1 MPAPHPIALLGFS
14 PFERDALASYFRLAI
29 NREPRYESVPVLTD
43 AELLV
48 VDADDRPAVDLVTA
62 IERVEDCVFIGAT
75 APPGAGHRLG
85 RPIDPLQVM
94 RLLDTMVTGHPPL
107 PGDDAARRRTVIQAP
122 RRAEPMSPGIEL
134 DLAPEAPA
142 PAVAASV
149 SASQGASGGART
161 LVPGATPA
169 SPPAPSPAPIPA
181 ASDAADLP
189 PLDLQLASEPIP
201 VRAAPARPAGPA
213 PESLLLQPSAPTVE
227 PPPARWRPAST
238 RQPSPARPAAGRIPA
253 KAAPSMLVRALVVD
267 DSELAQRFLLTRL
280 ERFGLLVD
288 CTGRSDA
295 ALSMLARSSHDFVFV
310 DMELG
315 DASPLD
321 GLALCQQIRREQT
334 SRVPPSVIVVV
345 TAHTG
350 ELDRVRATLAGCD
363 AFLGKPLD
371 ERELER
377 LLARH
382 GLVRKPDAPPS

>member
-1 MPAPHPIALLGFS
+1 M
-14 PFERDALASYFRLAI
+14 
-29 NREPRYESVPVLTD
+29 
-43 AELLV
+43 
-48 VDADDRPAVDLVTA
+48 
-62 IERVEDCVFIGAT
+62 RV
-75 APPGAGHRLG
+75 
-85 RPIDPLQVM
+85 
-94 RLLDTMVTGHPPL
+94 LDTMVTGHPPL
-107 PGDDAARRRTVIQAP
+107 PGDDAGRRRTVIQPP
-122 RRAEPMSPGIEL
+122 RRAEPMAPGIEL
-134 DLAPEAPA
+134 DLAPEAPT

-149 SASQGASGGART
+149 SASQGAPGGARR
-161 LVPGATPA
+161 LAPKATPA
-169 SPPAPSPAPIPA
+169 SPPAPSRAPVAA
-181 ASDAADLP
+181 ASGAAHAADAADLP
-189 PLDLQLASEPIP
+189 PLDLHLAAEPMP

-213 PESLLLQPSAPTVE
+213 PESLLLQPSSPAVE
-227 PPPARWRPAST
+227 PPPARWRPPST
-238 RQPSPARPAAGRIPA
+238 RPPSPARPAAGRTSA

-280 ERFGLLVD
+280 ERFGLFVD

>member
-14 PFERDALASYFRLAI
+14 AFERDALASCFRLAI

-48 VDADDRPAVDLVTA
+48 VDADDRPAVELVIA

-107 PGDDAARRRTVIQAP
+107 PGDDAGRRRTVIQAP

-134 DLAPEAPA
+134 DLAPAAPT

-149 SASQGASGGART
+149 SASQGAPGGART
-161 LVPGATPA
+161 LARGAAPA
-169 SPPAPSPAPIPA
+169 SPPAPSPAPIPD

-189 PLDLQLASEPIP
+189 RLDLHLAAEPVP
-201 VRAAPARPAGPA
+201 VRAALARPAGPV
-213 PESLLLQPSAPTVE
+213 PENLLLQPSAPAVE

-238 RQPSPARPAAGRIPA
+238 RQPSPARPAAGRISA
-253 KAAPSMLVRALVVD
+253 KVAPSVLVRALVVD
-267 DSELAQRFLLTRL
+267 DSEIAQRFLLTRL

-382 GLVRKPDAPPS
+382 GLVRKPHAPPS

>member
-14 PFERDALASYFRLAI
+14 SVERDALASYFRLAT

-48 VDADDRPAVDLVTA
+48 VDADDRPATELVIA

-85 RPIDPLQVM
+85 RPIDPMQVM
-94 RLLDTMVTGHPPL
+94 RLLDTMVAGHPPL
-107 PGDDAARRRTVIQAP
+107 PGDDAGRRRTVIQAP
-122 RRAEPMSPGIEL
+122 RRAEPTAPGIEL
-134 DLAPEAPA
+134 DLAPAAPA
-142 PAVAASV
+142 PAVAASA
-149 SASQGASGGART
+149 SASQGAPGGVRRLA
-161 LVPGATPA
+161 PEATPA
-169 SPPAPSPAPIPA
+169 SPPAPSPAPVPA
-181 ASDAADLP
+181 ESDASDLP
-189 PLDLQLASEPIP
+189 PLDLHLAAEPMP
-201 VRAAPARPAGPA
+201 MRAAPARPA
-213 PESLLLQPSAPTVE
+213 PESLLLQPSAPAVE

-238 RQPSPARPAAGRIPA
+238 RPPSPARPAAGRTSA

-310 DMELG
+310 DLELG

-377 LLARH
+377 LLAQH

>member
-1 MPAPHPIALLGFS
+1 
-14 PFERDALASYFRLAI
+14 
-29 NREPRYESVPVLTD
+29 
-43 AELLV
+43 
-48 VDADDRPAVDLVTA
+48 
-62 IERVEDCVFIGAT
+62 
-75 APPGAGHRLG
+75 
-85 RPIDPLQVM
+85 
-94 RLLDTMVTGHPPL
+94 
-107 PGDDAARRRTVIQAP
+107 
-122 RRAEPMSPGIEL
+122 
-134 DLAPEAPA
+134 
-142 PAVAASV
+142 
-149 SASQGASGGART
+149 
-161 LVPGATPA
+161 
-169 SPPAPSPAPIPA
+169 
-181 ASDAADLP
+181 
-189 PLDLQLASEPIP
+189 
-201 VRAAPARPAGPA
+201 
-213 PESLLLQPSAPTVE
+213 
-227 PPPARWRPAST
+227 
-238 RQPSPARPAAGRIPA
+238 
-253 KAAPSMLVRALVVD
+253 MLVRALVVD

-371 ERELER
+371 ERELDR